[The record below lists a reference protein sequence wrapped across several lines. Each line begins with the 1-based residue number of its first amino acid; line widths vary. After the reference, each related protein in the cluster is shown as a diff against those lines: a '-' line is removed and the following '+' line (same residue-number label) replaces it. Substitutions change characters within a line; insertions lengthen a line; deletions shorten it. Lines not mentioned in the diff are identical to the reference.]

1 MKNTKSMAARIT
13 YLRNDILHMTQAEF
27 ASTLK
32 ISQTYLS
39 LLESGKKSITEAI
52 ISKILTTFRIN
63 SDWLISGLGTDQ
75 DIFLDKIDPKNI
87 SSNPIQLPHYMIFKN
102 YAIFQIMK
110 HPCIL
115 VYFLACKRSCSVFIL
130 HRNILCL
137 CKILPPWIIM
147 IFLLP
152 FLILPDILRNM

>member
-39 LLESGKKSITEAI
+39 LLESGKKSITKAI

-75 DIFLDKIDPKNI
+75 DIFLDKIDPKKYIIQPDTAASLYDLQKLCHLSDNETSFVSWFI
-87 SSNPIQLPHYMIFKN
+87 SLPAKDRALFLS
-102 YAIFQIMK
+102 
-110 HPCIL
+110 CIET
-115 VYFLACKRSCSVFIL
+115 FSAFARSY
-130 HRNILCL
+130 
-137 CKILPPWIIM
+137 PPGSS
-147 IFLLP
+147 
-152 FLILPDILRNM
+152 